1 MTRPTTTGKA
11 QDLIT
16 FTRSTTGTA
25 LAKISYGE
33 ELVTNGDFSSDSNWN
48 KNPNWTIS
56 NGAAISDGSTQF
68 KTSTKGLLLLLVNK
82 PYLLSVLYPH

>member
-33 ELVTNGDFSSDSNWN
+33 ELVTNGDFSSDSNW
-48 KNPNWTIS
+48 
-56 NGAAISDGSTQF
+56 AIQEVQTGQYLM
-68 KTSTKGLLLLLVNK
+68 GLQLTGRLLAQVG
-82 PYLLSVLYPH
+82 

>member
-33 ELVTNGDFSSDSNWN
+33 ELVTNGDFASDSDWANTGSA
-48 KNPNWTIS
+48 NWTI
-56 NGAAISDGSTQF
+56 NGGTI
-68 KTSTKGLLLLLVNK
+68 K
-82 PYLLSVLYPH
+82 

>member
-33 ELVTNGDFSSDSNWN
+33 ELVTNGDFSS
-48 KNPNWTIS
+48 
-56 NGAAISDGSTQF
+56 GSTGWNVSQVGTF
-68 KTSTKGLLLLLVNK
+68 EVVSGRAKITSSSGNQRI
-82 PYLLSVLYPH
+82 

>member
-33 ELVTNGDFSSDSNWN
+33 ELVTNGDVSLVIVIGAKTGWC
-48 KNPNWTIS
+48 NWTS
-56 NGAAISDGSTQF
+56 QWM
-68 KTSTKGLLLLLVNK
+68 VN
-82 PYLLSVLYPH
+82 

>member
-33 ELVTNGDFSSDSNWN
+33 ELVTNGDFSSDSD
-48 KNPNWTIS
+48 WTLTEVERHSCGKAYI
-56 NGAAISDGSTQF
+56 
-68 KTSTKGLLLLLVNK
+68 L
-82 PYLLSVLYPH
+82 

>member
-33 ELVTNGDFSSDSNWN
+33 ELVTNGDFSSDSNWAN
-48 KNPNWTIS
+48 T
-56 NGAAISDGSTQF
+56 G
-68 KTSTKGLLLLLVNK
+68 
-82 PYLLSVLYPH
+82 

>member
-48 KNPNWTIS
+48 TGMLIGQY
-56 NGAAISDGSTQF
+56 NGAAISDG
-68 KTSTKGLLLLLVNK
+68 TSTVKTNKGLLLLQL
-82 PYLLSVLYPH
+82 

>member
-33 ELVTNGDFSSDSNWN
+33 ELVTNGDFASDSDWA
-48 KNPNWTIS
+48 KQVSANWTIS
-56 NGAAISDGSTQF
+56 GGEIKWRQIAQVG
-68 KTSTKGLLLLLVNK
+68 
-82 PYLLSVLYPH
+82 

>member
-33 ELVTNGDFSSDSNWN
+33 ELVTNGTFLLRDSD
-48 KNPNWTIS
+48 
-56 NGAAISDGSTQF
+56 
-68 KTSTKGLLLLLVNK
+68 
-82 PYLLSVLYPH
+82 

>member
-33 ELVTNGDFSSDSNWN
+33 ELVTNGDFLVIGTTGWN
-48 KNPNWTIS
+48 I
-56 NGAAISDGSTQF
+56 STQTGQSGG
-68 KTSTKGLLLLLVNK
+68 KINMQATSHYKQTDC
-82 PYLLSVLYPH
+82 

>member
-25 LAKISYGE
+25 LAKISSGE
-33 ELVTNGDFSSDSNWN
+33 ELVTNGDLSSD
-48 KNPNWTIS
+48 TVTT
-56 NGAAISDGSTQF
+56 GLDRF
-68 KTSTKGLLLLLVNK
+68 KRANSGQ
-82 PYLLSVLYPH
+82 SVKWQD